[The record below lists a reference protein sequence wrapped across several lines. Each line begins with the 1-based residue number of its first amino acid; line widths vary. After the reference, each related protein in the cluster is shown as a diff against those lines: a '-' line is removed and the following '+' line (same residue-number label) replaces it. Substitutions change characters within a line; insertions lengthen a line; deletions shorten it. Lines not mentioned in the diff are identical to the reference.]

1 MIPNTQSLQHISS
14 HNEFKKMTKTIIQS
28 VAHSTICLTYRDI
41 LKKQQMIHVHLQRL
55 KITIVNM

>member
-28 VAHSTICLTYRDI
+28 VAHSTICLTYREI
-41 LKKQQMIHVHLQRL
+41 LKKTADDPRASATPQ
-55 KITIVNM
+55 NYYS